1 MHDGFN
7 EKESISSAVAGKILG
22 YTPHYIG
29 KLCRE
34 GEAGGKPGGRDWD
47 AAAPSAEGIPRERAA
62 AFKREAPPVIP
73 EPALSAPSP
82 VPVAAQIPTPHF
94 PDPSSALVV
103 HVNIS
108 FPHVSR
114 KSVVTSLVLCL
125 VLFAG
130 ISFAAVDPLRASV
143 AQGVRNLS
151 SSVSD
156 VRAVLGEA
164 MNGVSGEIENVSE
177 TFSVFSA
184 AVSEVTEGAKRRA
197 ENAAAIFPAAFAEME
212 AGVGEMIRNGRHAFV
227 RARSSLGSFF
237 IAHRTISSANDVA
250 IIAASNAPKP
260 FIISSQIAGKPVTAV
275 SAATLAGDNI
285 PI

>member
-22 YTPHYIG
+22 YTPDYIG

-34 GEAGGKPGGRDWD
+34 GELVCKRVGRDWYVD
-47 AAAPSAEGIPRERAA
+47 ASSVEAFRRKVEEKKEKRRKQLAQERAE
-62 AFKREAPPVIP
+62 AFQRKATPVIP
-73 EPALSAPSP
+73 APALPVPPP
-82 VPVAAQIPTPHF
+82 VPVVAQVPTPHS

-108 FPHVSR
+108 FPRVSR

-130 ISFAAVDPLRASV
+130 ISFAAVDPLRVSFV
-143 AQGVRNLS
+143 QGVRSLS

-164 MNGVSGEIENVSE
+164 MNGVRGEIENVSE

-184 AVSEVTEGAKRRA
+184 AVSEVTEG
-197 ENAAAIFPAAFAEME
+197 
-212 AGVGEMIRNGRHAFV
+212 
-227 RARSSLGSFF
+227 
-237 IAHRTISSANDVA
+237 
-250 IIAASNAPKP
+250 
-260 FIISSQIAGKPVTAV
+260 
-275 SAATLAGDNI
+275 
-285 PI
+285 